1 MRRRFVDARFINQRM
16 DQKDARMARELTARQ
31 TSPSLNIPTLAEVE
45 AERVGKSFWKGQTR
59 LQEVVAAR
67 PLTKVTEKDFKH
79 EVWTLD
85 KHRCRCCDR
94 QVQKIIGRVPERGEV
109 HHVHGRTGDLRFESK
124 TALLLCLECHERV
137 TGKVNDKLVI
147 VPTKFVEI
155 NGEKYT
161 NARAKVTFREL
172 R

>member
-1 MRRRFVDARFINQRM
+1 M
-16 DQKDARMARELTARQ
+16 
-31 TSPSLNIPTLAEVE
+31 SLNLPTLAEVE
-45 AERVGKSFWKGQTR
+45 AMRAGKPIPKGNTR
-59 LQEVVAAR
+59 LQDVMKAR
-67 PLTKVTEKDFKH
+67 PLTKVTEKDFKL
-79 EVWTLD
+79 EVWTRD
-85 KHRCRCCDR
+85 KNRCRCCGR
-94 QVQKIIGRVPERGEV
+94 KVQKILGRVPERGEV

-124 TALLLCLECHERV
+124 CALLLCLTCHERV

-161 NARAKVTFREL
+161 DARAKVTFREM